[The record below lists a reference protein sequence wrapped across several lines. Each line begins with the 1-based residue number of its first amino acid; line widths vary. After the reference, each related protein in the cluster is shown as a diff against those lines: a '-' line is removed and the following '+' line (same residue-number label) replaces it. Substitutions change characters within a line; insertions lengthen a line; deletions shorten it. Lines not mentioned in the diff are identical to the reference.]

1 MENIE
6 ELSKEELLSDD
17 TFKEVFFTTDVV
29 ERTKLI
35 IKLEERAEQLKAKR
49 AFNKMLKV
57 YQTEFTKLK
66 KQQGSN
72 EVSCTKPPIENLKCG
87 EWIVDD
93 FGVYKHKII
102 NFENIKVSAC
112 PHPILPIERLI
123 NIDTDIEKVKLAFLK
138 DNKWKHIITEKSII
152 SSNTAIIKLANR
164 GIDVTSNNSKDL
176 VSYLAD
182 MLELNQLP
190 YSEGI
195 THLRLDKQRLR
206 TIYR

>member
-1 MENIE
+1 MENIK
-6 ELSKEELLSDD
+6 ELSKEELLSEE
-17 TFKEVFFTTDVV
+17 TFQAIFFNENLID
-29 ERTKLI
+29 RTKLI
-35 IKLEERAEQLKAKR
+35 LDLEERAEELKCKR
-49 AFNKMLKV
+49 NFSKMLKV

-123 NIDTDIEKVKLAFLK
+123 NIDTDTEKVKLAFLK
-138 DNKWKHIITEKSII
+138 DNRWKNVITEKSVIA
-152 SSNTAIIKLANR
+152 SNTTIIKLANR

-176 VSYLAD
+176 VNYLSD
-182 MLELNQLP
+182 MLEINQLP
-190 YSEGI
+190 LSEGI
-195 THLRLDKQRLR
+195 THLRMGRK
-206 TIYR
+206 